1 MSNEMISLIPKIIEK
16 YKIKTL
22 DITGGAPELHPEFKN
37 LITSLG
43 TKQVDI
49 IDRCNLTIFFEEGY
63 EDLPQFLAKNK
74 VIVTASLPCYEKN
87 NVDFQRGFGVF
98 EKSINAI
105 KFLNDLGYGK
115 KENGLQLNLVY
126 NPVSPILPPSQE
138 ILEKDYKK
146 ILFEKYNIVF
156 NNLYTITNMPINRY
170 EESLRKEGKLET
182 YYKLLKENF
191 NEKNLENLMCKKT
204 ISVNWLGEIYD
215 CDFNQ
220 QINFREDKGPKTLF
234 DLLNKFPSYT
244 DFGKDII
251 PEALNRGDTLKS
263 YVFDDYW
270 EDIGTIGAFFESNL
284 ALTEQPK
291 PPFSFYDEKFP
302 IYTRPRFLP
311 PSKLVDAQITDSIVC
326 EGTILK
332 SCSILHCVLGVR
344 SRIESDS
351 VLEDT
356 LVMGAD
362 FFESPEERIELRK
375 GGGTPLGV
383 GEGTTVKRAI
393 LDKNTRIGDNVV
405 IINKDRVEEADKPE
419 LGFYIR
425 NGIVVVVKNA
435 TIANGTV
442 I

>member
-1 MSNEMISLIPKIIEK
+1 MKEKFPSIYKEPIETLQINIGYKCNQACKHCHVNSSPLRTEKMSNKMISLIPKIIEK
-16 YKIKTL
+16 YRIKTL

-37 LITSLG
+37 LITSLS

-87 NVDFQRGFGVF
+87 NVDFQRGAGVF

-105 KFLNDLGYGK
+105 KILNNLGYGK

-170 EESLRKEGKLET
+170 EESLRREGKLNT

-220 QINFREDKGPKTLF
+220 QINFRDNKGPKTLF
-234 DLLNKFPSYT
+234 DLLDESFT
-244 DFGKDII
+244 
-251 PEALNRGDTLKS
+251 
-263 YVFDDYW
+263 FDYRVAVK
-270 EDIGTIGAFFESNL
+270 EHCFACTAGAGS
-284 ALTEQPK
+284 
-291 PPFSFYDEKFP
+291 
-302 IYTRPRFLP
+302 
-311 PSKLVDAQITDSIVC
+311 
-326 EGTILK
+326 
-332 SCSILHCVLGVR
+332 SC
-344 SRIESDS
+344 
-351 VLEDT
+351 
-356 LVMGAD
+356 
-362 FFESPEERIELRK
+362 
-375 GGGTPLGV
+375 GGTLS
-383 GEGTTVKRAI
+383 
-393 LDKNTRIGDNVV
+393 
-405 IINKDRVEEADKPE
+405 
-419 LGFYIR
+419 
-425 NGIVVVVKNA
+425 
-435 TIANGTV
+435 
-442 I
+442 

>member
-1 MSNEMISLIPKIIEK
+1 MKKNFPSIYKEPIETLQINIGYKCNQACKHCHVNSSPLRTEKMSNEMISLIPKIIEK

-37 LITSLG
+37 LITSLS

-105 KFLNDLGYGK
+105 KILNNLGYGK

-170 EESLRKEGKLET
+170 EESLRREGKLNT

-220 QINFREDKGPKTLF
+220 QINLRENKGPKTLF
-234 DLLNKFPSYT
+234 DLLNESFT
-244 DFGKDII
+244 
-251 PEALNRGDTLKS
+251 
-263 YVFDDYW
+263 FDY
-270 EDIGTIGAFFESNL
+270 
-284 ALTEQPK
+284 
-291 PPFSFYDEKFP
+291 
-302 IYTRPRFLP
+302 
-311 PSKLVDAQITDSIVC
+311 
-326 EGTILK
+326 
-332 SCSILHCVLGVR
+332 GV
-344 SRIESDS
+344 
-351 VLEDT
+351 
-356 LVMGAD
+356 
-362 FFESPEERIELRK
+362 
-375 GGGTPLGV
+375 
-383 GEGTTVKRAI
+383 TVKEHCFACTAGAGSSCGGS
-393 LDKNTRIGDNVV
+393 LS
-405 IINKDRVEEADKPE
+405 
-419 LGFYIR
+419 
-425 NGIVVVVKNA
+425 
-435 TIANGTV
+435 
-442 I
+442 

>member
-1 MSNEMISLIPKIIEK
+1 MKEKFPSIYKEPIETLQINIGYKCNQACKHCHVNSSPLRTEKMSNEIISLIPKIIEK

-22 DITGGAPELHPEFKN
+22 DITGGAPELPPEFKN
-37 LITSLG
+37 LITSLS

-87 NVDFQRGFGVF
+87 NVDFQRGNGVF

-105 KFLNDLGYGK
+105 KILNDLGYGK
-115 KENGLQLNLVY
+115 KESGLQLNLVY

-170 EESLRKEGKLET
+170 EESLRREGKLNT

-220 QINFREDKGPKTLF
+220 QINFRENKGPKTLF
-234 DLLNKFPSYT
+234 DLLDDSFT
-244 DFGKDII
+244 
-251 PEALNRGDTLKS
+251 
-263 YVFDDYW
+263 FDYMVAVK
-270 EDIGTIGAFFESNL
+270 EHCFACTAGAGS
-284 ALTEQPK
+284 
-291 PPFSFYDEKFP
+291 
-302 IYTRPRFLP
+302 
-311 PSKLVDAQITDSIVC
+311 
-326 EGTILK
+326 
-332 SCSILHCVLGVR
+332 SC
-344 SRIESDS
+344 
-351 VLEDT
+351 
-356 LVMGAD
+356 
-362 FFESPEERIELRK
+362 
-375 GGGTPLGV
+375 GGT
-383 GEGTTVKRAI
+383 
-393 LDKNTRIGDNVV
+393 
-405 IINKDRVEEADKPE
+405 
-419 LGFYIR
+419 
-425 NGIVVVVKNA
+425 
-435 TIANGTV
+435 
-442 I
+442 

>member
-1 MSNEMISLIPKIIEK
+1 MKEKFPSIYKEPIETLQINIGYKCNQACKHCHVNSSPLRTEKMSNEIISLIPKIIEK

-37 LITSLG
+37 LITTLS

-74 VIVTASLPCYEKN
+74 VIITASLPCYEKN
-87 NVDFQRGFGVF
+87 NVDFQSGFGVF

-105 KFLNDLGYGK
+105 KILNDLGYGK

-170 EESLRKEGKLET
+170 EESLRREGKLNT
-182 YYKLLKENF
+182 YYKLLKEYF

-220 QINFREDKGPKTLF
+220 QINFRENKGPKTLF
-234 DLLNKFPSYT
+234 DLLDESFT
-244 DFGKDII
+244 
-251 PEALNRGDTLKS
+251 
-263 YVFDDYW
+263 FDYRVAVK
-270 EDIGTIGAFFESNL
+270 EHCFACTAGAGS
-284 ALTEQPK
+284 
-291 PPFSFYDEKFP
+291 
-302 IYTRPRFLP
+302 
-311 PSKLVDAQITDSIVC
+311 
-326 EGTILK
+326 
-332 SCSILHCVLGVR
+332 SC
-344 SRIESDS
+344 
-351 VLEDT
+351 
-356 LVMGAD
+356 
-362 FFESPEERIELRK
+362 
-375 GGGTPLGV
+375 GGTLS
-383 GEGTTVKRAI
+383 
-393 LDKNTRIGDNVV
+393 
-405 IINKDRVEEADKPE
+405 
-419 LGFYIR
+419 
-425 NGIVVVVKNA
+425 
-435 TIANGTV
+435 
-442 I
+442 